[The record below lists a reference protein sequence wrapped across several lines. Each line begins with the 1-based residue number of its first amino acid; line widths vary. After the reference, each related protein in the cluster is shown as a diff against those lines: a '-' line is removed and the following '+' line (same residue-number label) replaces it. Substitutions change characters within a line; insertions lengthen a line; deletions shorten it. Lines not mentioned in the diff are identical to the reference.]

1 MGWGTASIGFTS
13 GFAMGWGKVIL
24 GFTSCIAMGWGTIIL
39 GFTAVLAMGWGNT
52 SLGFIPTFA
61 PQFRTDSKTLA
72 SVFTVKHSATILSPF
87 TFSASFR
94 HSSTL
99 NS

>member
-1 MGWGTASIGFTS
+1 MGWGNVGIGFTTHLAMGWGTVLLGFIFL
-13 GFAMGWGKVIL
+13 FAMGWGKFPFGFIVIFAMDWGTMTF
-24 GFTSCIAMGWGTIIL
+24 GFTL
-39 GFTAVLAMGWGNT
+39 PLA
-52 SLGFIPTFA
+52 PH
-61 PQFRTDSKTLA
+61 FRTDSKTLA
-72 SVFTVKHSATILSPF
+72 SVFTVKQSATILSPF